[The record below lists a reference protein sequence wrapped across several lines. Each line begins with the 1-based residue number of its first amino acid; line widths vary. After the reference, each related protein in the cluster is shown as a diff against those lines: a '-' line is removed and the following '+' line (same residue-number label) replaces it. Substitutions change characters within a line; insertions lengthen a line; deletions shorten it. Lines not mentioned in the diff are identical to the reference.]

1 MEPADE
7 GVLPRFDTRPRALR
21 PAARV
26 YTLGVIVIGAGLLA
40 YSAWAARHVPLR
52 LLLLVIAAE
61 VIVSPFK
68 IRLPLTKGRATMS
81 LTYAVDF
88 VSLLLLGPPATLVG
102 AMAGV
107 WTQCTFN
114 SLSGVRTPLY
124 QTVFSMAAVGISVAA
139 SGAVFAVSGGTP
151 GVLSLGFLTTGFI
164 ASVGVYFLV
173 NTALVAGAIALG
185 SRQSVVAVWRDSFLW
200 AAPSYFI
207 SAGAAVAA
215 AFAVVRGSAWSIP
228 LAVLPLALTFWA
240 YRRYL
245 GRYATEQAR
254 ALELAALHEAAVDS
268 LARARRSE
276 ELLALQME
284 ILAKT
289 LDTIRD
295 GVVNTDQHG
304 RIQYMNPVAE
314 RMGSP
319 VTAGGIGRS
328 LTDVFPF
335 VDIGNGLP
343 PPRRSTLAPTTTAG
357 TERVIEQSRMPIRAV
372 DGTDGFVY
380 VFRDITDAVRLEEE
394 RLKAVKLESLGV
406 LAGGIAHD
414 FNNLLTAIIGNLEL
428 ACTEATLDPNTREA
442 LTAVEDASKRAVGL
456 TKQLLAFAKG
466 GAPVKTT
473 ASLSELVR
481 GCTEFVLHGSNVA
494 CRFEIQD
501 DLWNVD
507 LDTGQFS
514 QVLHNLVINARQSMP
529 AGGTVVVRGW
539 NVGAAPHSAQAP
551 PLGPGRWVALS
562 IADEGVGIPPE
573 HLSKIFDPYFTTKP
587 GGHGLGL
594 STSYAAVHAHG
605 GRLSV
610 TSTVGE
616 GACFV
621 IHLPGS
627 THEPVLGAGDTPDA
641 RTQTTTG
648 RVLVMDDETDVR
660 DIAVR
665 MLTRLGYEAEA
676 VSDGHEA
683 ITRYADAQSAGRPFE
698 VVMMDLT
705 VPGGM
710 GGLEALAEL
719 RRLDA
724 NVKAIVSSGYSENPV
739 MADFAR
745 FGFRGVLAKPYTLA
759 ALRAA
764 VEKVVANS

>member
-1 MEPADE
+1 MHPADE

-26 YTLGVIVIGAGLLA
+26 YTFGVIVIGAGLLA
-40 YSAWAARHVPLR
+40 FSAWAARDVPLR

-88 VSLLLLGPPATLVG
+88 VSLLLLGPPATLLG

-200 AAPSYFI
+200 AAPSYFL

-215 AFAVVRGSAWSIP
+215 AFAVVRGSAWSVP

-276 ELLALQME
+276 EMLGLQME
-284 ILAKT
+284 VLAKT

-295 GVVNTDQHG
+295 GVVNTDRHG

-314 RMGSP
+314 RMGNL
-319 VTAGGIGRS
+319 AAADGIGRS
-328 LTDVFPF
+328 LTEVFPF

-343 PPRRSTLAPTTTAG
+343 PPRRSTVAPTTTAG
-357 TERVIEQSRMPIRAV
+357 TERVIEQSRLPIRAV
-372 DGTDGFVY
+372 DGTDGFVF

-428 ACTEATLDPNTREA
+428 ASTEASLDPNTREA
-442 LTAVEDASKRAVGL
+442 LTAVEDASMRAVGL

-539 NVGAAPHSAQAP
+539 NVGAAPQSAQAP

-610 TSTVGE
+610 TSTLGE
-616 GACFV
+616 GTCFV
-621 IHLPGS
+621 IHLPAS
-627 THEPVLGAGDTPDA
+627 THEPALRAGDTPDA
-641 RTQTTTG
+641 RTQTTLV
-648 RVLVMDDETDVR
+648 RVLVMDDEPDVR
-660 DIAVR
+660 EIAVR
-665 MLTRLGYEAEA
+665 MLTRLGYAAEA
-676 VSDGHEA
+676 VSDGREA
-683 ITRYADAQSAGRPFE
+683 ITRYADAQSAGHRFG

-724 NVKAIVSSGYSENPV
+724 DIRAIVSSGYSENPV

-745 FGFRGVLAKPYTLA
+745 FGFRGVLAKPYGLA

-764 VEKVVANS
+764 VEKVIANS